1 MRRFVGRL
9 VRSSWPCFLR
19 PTTIQLSW
27 CASHHL
33 TTIGRHNGIKTRD
46 VITSTIVSYRR
57 LRRIQDGQLKY
68 QVRYHQDD
76 RDDGRSSKIPEW
88 FHPENWLPKETEDV
102 IYGDD
107 RDLENLPPEP
117 PKQEWW
123 MAAQYP
129 TGKVGKTEDAQETIE
144 PSSEHEEV
152 PEETRA
158 RSILADRLN
167 AHAKILTPIFG
178 RESEGFRDFRRE
190 AHVESQEMLGKL
202 LVDLPGVRDYRE
214 YWLELLRFRARIH
227 GDIGIKDVWIGFS
240 LRNIE
245 PPHVGPTADEMWR
258 YFVKAGLEDEA
269 FLNRLYRHNLQTI
282 EKKGNRRWR
291 LFYTE
296 VVTGFLAKDSAK
308 ALMWHRRL
316 LDLNPPKNI
325 WEDFFKSNATD
336 PKHLPTL
343 FKIFASKKIGPSYNF
358 IIPYF
363 CRQEEY
369 ETAIWWHE
377 MLFRKGDFPADSHLA
392 DRILEY
398 YAFHKP
404 LKDVE
409 GMIRDFHKK
418 NIKLVE
424 STVIS
429 LIKARYRTRPIME
442 LFCKLHSEGIVPNDI
457 FGDKFWAFLLTYQ
470 RFTEQDVAKYMR
482 RMKIH
487 FIGTSTTKEFVKR
500 GSTIASFI
508 RGIALLHKR
517 KMGVDKEVYDKYFE
531 VKARY
536 KPAEA
541 LEESLP
547 IEGMEISRANALLQ
561 AYLSTYRWKFF
572 NHVYLNLRRKNVLTC
587 NLFLRRLF
595 MTGSVKQGLEL
606 MEEMRVSSTP
616 ISSSAQRELLR
627 ALLAPRRPG
636 HRPITQS
643 PGADG
648 NKDLY
653 LAENYLRLLLMNG
666 ERVDPRIW
674 MEVMKRFGMFRKLKH
689 LKRLC
694 LWLVDWYDPRQGA
707 LRQSSTPIKFTD
719 VGRIASLD
727 YENPERVAWTA
738 PPLSHSNRSPQNPL
752 RILFPPTTIRA
763 LVEWGFMSMKKRFY
777 VKLIQRN
784 TSLKVKATSRCM
796 WGIRLVKKLQK
807 KGVWVDKRSVARAV
821 RIRLRRLD
829 GSRFRW
835 ESFDTNM
842 NKQLHVDLGVIAA
855 IAQKAW
861 GAHEELFPKGSW
873 NTDGGLTKML
883 RAPMRNFIPRHP
895 RIRTGRRI
903 SSQLRMDYRLVPM
916 VSKI

>member
-1 MRRFVGRL
+1 MV
-9 VRSSWPCFLR
+9 
-19 PTTIQLSW
+19 
-27 CASHHL
+27 
-33 TTIGRHNGIKTRD
+33 
-46 VITSTIVSYRR
+46 
-57 LRRIQDGQLKY
+57 QDDQLKY

-76 RDDGRSSKIPEW
+76 REDGRESGIPEW
-88 FHPENWLPKETEDV
+88 FHPENWLPKEPEDI

-117 PKQEWW
+117 PKKEWW

-129 TGKVGKTEDAQETIE
+129 AGKVEKREDQEPTE
-144 PSSEHEEV
+144 PSSEPEEP

-167 AHAKILTPIFG
+167 PDAKTFTPIFG
-178 RESEGFRDFRRE
+178 KESEGFRDFQRE
-190 AHVESQEMLGKL
+190 AHVESQELLGKL
-202 LVDLPGVRDYRE
+202 FVDMPGVRDYRE
-214 YWLELLRFRARIH
+214 YWLELLRFRARMH
-227 GDIGIKDVWIGFS
+227 GNNGIKDIWTGFS
-240 LRNIE
+240 IRNIE
-245 PPHVGPTADEMWR
+245 PPHVGPVADEMWR

-269 FLNRLYRHNLQTI
+269 FLNRLYNHNLHTI
-282 EKKGNRRWR
+282 EKRGKRRWR

-296 VVTGFLAKDSAK
+296 VVTGFLAKDPEK
-308 ALMWHRRL
+308 ALSWHHRL
-316 LDLNPPKNI
+316 LDLDPPGHLM
-325 WEDFFKSNATD
+325 EDFFKANATSS
-336 PKHLPTL
+336 KHLPIL
-343 FKIFASKKIGPSYNF
+343 LQIFASRKIGPSYNF

-363 CRQEEY
+363 CRREEY
-369 ETAIWWHE
+369 EIAIRWHE
-377 MLFRKGDFPADSHLA
+377 MLFRKGDYPVDSHHA
-392 DRILEY
+392 DRIFEY

-409 GMIRDFHKK
+409 GMLRDFHQGG
-418 NIKLVE
+418 IKFVE
-424 STVIS
+424 STAIS

-442 LFCKLHSEGIVPNDI
+442 LFCELYSEKIIPNDI

-470 RFTEQDVAKYMR
+470 KFSEHDVVKYMR
-482 RMKIH
+482 RMGIH

-500 GSTIASFI
+500 SKTIASFI

-517 KMGVDKEVYDKYFE
+517 KMGVDKEVYDKYME

-536 KPAEA
+536 QPAEA

-572 NHVYLNLRRKNVLTC
+572 NHVYLNIRRKNLLTC

-595 MTGSVKQGLEL
+595 MTGSVKEGLEL
-606 MEEMRVSSTP
+606 MEEMRVSSIP
-616 ISSSAQRELLR
+616 ISTSSQRELLR

-636 HRPITQS
+636 HRPITQA
-643 PGADG
+643 PGAER
-648 NKDLY
+648 NKDLH

-666 ERVDPRIW
+666 ERVDPKIW
-674 MEVMKRFGMFRKLKH
+674 TEILKRLGMFRKLKH

-719 VGRIASLD
+719 VRRISSLG
-727 YENPERVAWTA
+727 YEDPERVAWTE
-738 PPLSHSNRSPQNPL
+738 PPLSHDNRSPQHPL
-752 RILFPPTTIRA
+752 RMLFPPTTIRA

-777 VKLIQRN
+777 VKLVQRD
-784 TSLKVKATSRCM
+784 TSIKVKATSRCM
-796 WGIRLVKKLQK
+796 WGIRLVKKLQR

-829 GSRFRW
+829 GSRFHW

-861 GAHEELFPKGSW
+861 GAHEELFSKGSW
-873 NTDGGLTKML
+873 ETDEGLARML
-883 RAPMRNFIPRHP
+883 RAPMRNFVPRSP

-903 SSQLRMDYRLVPM
+903 SSQLRMDYKLVPM